1 MLTKL
6 KSSNYF
12 VKLNFEFE
20 DQDKFYIGFEYCP
33 GGELFNLIKKQRGLG
48 IKLTKFYAACVVNAL
63 DFMHQQG
70 VIYKDLK
77 PENVVISKDGMAKL
91 TDFGLCLHSFEP
103 QSKEFRARI
112 PTLHISAP
120 EVLLEN
126 NFSQASDWWSFGC
139 LIFEMIVGEAPFE
152 GLSNF

>member
-77 PENVVISKDGMAKL
+77 K
-91 TDFGLCLHSFEP
+91 F
-103 QSKEFRARI
+103 
-112 PTLHISAP
+112 
-120 EVLLEN
+120 VL
-126 NFSQASDWWSFGC
+126 
-139 LIFEMIVGEAPFE
+139 
-152 GLSNF
+152 